1 VIVLKGMF
9 PMNYNS
15 SARVAGAQITG
26 QATGVD
32 KAIAGLLVAG
42 VTFVLGYTVVRASL
56 AASTPSTDAT
66 AASDV
71 EIVIPHEAALWA
83 DFATQF

>member
-1 VIVLKGMF
+1 
-9 PMNYNS
+9 MNYNS
-15 SARVAGAQITG
+15 SNRITG

-56 AASTPSTDAT
+56 AADTSAAAT
-66 AASDV
+66 AASAIDNDV
-71 EIVIPHEAALWA
+71 QVLIPHEGALWA
-83 DFATQF
+83 DVGTSF